1 MVGDT
6 LSIIF
11 TFCVQV
17 AVLPE
22 ASVAVQITV
31 FVPFG
36 NVAGALLV
44 TLAIEQL
51 SEETGVPKFTPVAE
65 HPEFV

>member
-22 ASVAVQITV
+22 ASVAVQITLV
-31 FVPFG
+31 IPFG
-36 NVAGALLV
+36 NIEGALFV

-51 SEETGVPKFTPVAE
+51 SEETGVPKFTPVVE
-65 HPEFV
+65 QPEFV